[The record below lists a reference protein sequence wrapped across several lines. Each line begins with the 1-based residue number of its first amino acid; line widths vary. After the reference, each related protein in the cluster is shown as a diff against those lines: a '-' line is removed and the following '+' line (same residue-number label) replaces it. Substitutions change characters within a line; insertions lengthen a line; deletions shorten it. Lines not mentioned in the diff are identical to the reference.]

1 MKLVSEGLRR
11 IHQLK
16 WSGLYIYKSI
26 AAARHTQSQCRHI
39 LSRFIADF
47 HCVEAFKSS
56 FVRTRPSFFL
66 FWPGHESIAGSPVGN
81 KPLPGFS
88 FWSPATVPLI

>member
-1 MKLVSEGLRR
+1 MKLVSEALRR

-16 WSGLYIYKSI
+16 WSGLYISKNI
-26 AAARHTQSQCRHI
+26 AAARHTPFQCRHI

-47 HCVEAFKSS
+47 HCVEAFKSY
-56 FVRTRPSFFL
+56 FVRTRPL
-66 FWPGHESIAGSPVGN
+66 ILQFWPGHESIAGSPIGN

-88 FWSPATVPLI
+88 FYSPATVPLI